1 MNSMAADQR
10 SSRRTV
16 KPRRDPDFVYETEGV
31 NFWSRSRRQ
40 EEQQNSP
47 GSDSSAITTN
57 LAGKVTSQSVSW
69 SDIDFTQNFDT
80 ENINIEL
87 LSREYSE
94 LVKYQQLSFY
104 QGTELQEKEEERTEY
119 FVNKTS
125 SCRKTSSTR
134 YDFIDIDNCF
144 LSVSS
149 AFNTNTSDMSGDSS
163 QGDMENR
170 AVKVSEQVEGACGT
184 STSKDSKSH
193 QDDFDALIEAV
204 KKIDVL
210 SDTVK
215 RLEKTIVKQ
224 GQRLERMEE
233 SAKSSSGE
241 SKSRYKGKKEDRVE
255 SEKKR
260 QLKVLQDKLKDK
272 SREVSV
278 DSDISSD
285 DRVDLKSIKKKL
297 TRKQRDLCSSK
308 VAAKLKD
315 VGATFPEDDF
325 STTSTSGKDTE
336 SEKGSCRHSNK
347 VKSGAKVKKRPVVKT
362 LLWPH
367 TIANEDDGDEV
378 TSENISLSKFFSCF
392 TSIMTS
398 CGGVESRGR
407 SALLHAV
414 SLVLEY
420 VQWPDARTF
429 HNLVMVKLEQ
439 DRLNWASDFSALAE
453 AFIDKKVRLGLRSK
467 YASSASSTYS
477 KSSNYAKGFNKGFKG
492 QGQRNSAG
500 RGKPMY
506 GVICW
511 QWNYSSCTYGE
522 DCKRWHVCKACAE
535 AGKLGESHKASS
547 HDSSGSRTRPRV

>member
-1 MNSMAADQR
+1 M
-10 SSRRTV
+10 
-16 KPRRDPDFVYETEGV
+16 
-31 NFWSRSRRQ
+31 SRSRRQ

-47 GSDSSAITTN
+47 GSDSSAIATTF
-57 LAGKVTSQSVSW
+57 AGKVTSQSVSCKQNFW
-69 SDIDFTQNFDT
+69 SDIDFPQNFNT

-87 LSREYSE
+87 LSREYSN
-94 LVKYQQLSFY
+94 LVQYQQLSFY
-104 QGTELQEKEEERTEY
+104 QGIDSQEKEEERTEY

-125 SCRKTSSTR
+125 SCRRKSSTR
-134 YDFIDIDNCF
+134 LDFLDIDNCF

-163 QGDMENR
+163 QGEMDKGVTE
-170 AVKVSEQVEGACGT
+170 KCIPVEGAGG
-184 STSKDSKSH
+184 SSVSKASKSA

-215 RLEKTIVKQ
+215 RLEHVIVQQ

-233 SAKSSSGE
+233 SAKSSSSD
-241 SKSRYKGKKEDRVE
+241 SKPRYKGKKDRVE

-260 QLKVLQDKLKDK
+260 QLKVLQDKLKEK
-272 SREVSV
+272 SREVSH
-278 DSDISSD
+278 DSDTSSD
-285 DRVDLKSIKKKL
+285 NRLDLKSIKKKL
-297 TRKQRDLCSSK
+297 SRKQRDLCSSK

-315 VGATFPEDDF
+315 VGVAFPEDDF

-336 SEKGSCRHSNK
+336 SEKGSCRHSHSKK

-367 TIANEDDGDEV
+367 TIANEDDGDDV

-439 DRLNWASDFSALAE
+439 DRENWASDFTGLAE

-467 YASSASSTYS
+467 TASSGASSSYS
-477 KSSNYAKGFNKGFKG
+477 KSSSYGKDFSKGFRG
-492 QGQRNSAG
+492 QSQRNSAG
-500 RGKPMY
+500 RGKPLF
-506 GVICW
+506 GAICW
-511 QWNYSSCTYGE
+511 QWNHSSCTYG
-522 DCKRWHVCKACAE
+522 DNCKRWHVCKACAE
-535 AGKLGESHKASS
+535 AGKLGENHKASS
-547 HDSSGSRTRPRV
+547 HDSSGSRTKPRV